1 MSWLD
6 FLSNNPAPPNISVRT
21 SSPLSAGDPTSW
33 QRGRPPDA
41 DTTIAMRPTP
51 GPSPPTTPHNNSGAS
66 SPKRKSTK
74 RARVASE
81 AEVGEQQ
88 VAVAAAAADDV
99 EMKPPTSGRG
109 ATKKAKAECEDDGG
123 EKSGEEED

>member
-1 MSWLD
+1 M
-6 FLSNNPAPPNISVRT
+6 
-21 SSPLSAGDPTSW
+21 SW
-33 QRGRPPDA
+33 QRDRPPDS

-88 VAVAAAAADDV
+88 VAVAAAADDV

-123 EKSGEEED
+123 EKSGEGED